1 MIRRLLSNRIWYAR
15 TKSGRS
21 PRYPRRGGDAGEEIV
36 LKFCKKEFHDA
47 DSILHSIRIPDPDT
61 YQNKGEVDVIIC
73 LAKATFFLEVKHWK
87 GLVDVNDEGE
97 FNTRKIHGKA
107 IQTRI
112 ETKTNSAKRMFLSRF
127 GYSMGDVYPLIVF
140 SHDRCR
146 FSDKL
151 DRKSNVVKLRDLHTR
166 IRELEDGIGDE
177 LEKRVRENRESMLQ
191 SFGTWDMVSFDDGSS
206 LIGDITNQSP
216 RINRKELLAITASLD
231 RSLISTIFRGPSVNV
246 EYLLRDGSLRSEEL
260 GPNFII
266 DLNIPWENRK
276 KSIPLEEIHRLEF
289 GYKDDIDWIED
300 HLDRGS
306 TKRRKKKRKEKLD
319 LRQLKEKYKIGQKLS
334 GTVVH
339 HLPDNNKPDHVRGLI
354 VSIVENQVNGLIPK
368 GELPF
373 QELIPLLR
381 VGTEVQVEIIGFRK
395 EGLMLRRIS

>member
-1 MIRRLLSNRIWYAR
+1 ML
-15 TKSGRS
+15 
-21 PRYPRRGGDAGEEIV
+21 E
-36 LKFCKKEFHDA
+36 FCKKKFHDA

-97 FNTRKIHGKA
+97 FNTRKIHGKD

-140 SHDRCR
+140 SHDHCR

-166 IRELEDGIGDE
+166 IRELEDGIDDE
-177 LEKRVRENRESMLQ
+177 MDKKVRDNRESMLQ

-206 LIGDITNQSP
+206 LIGDIINQCL
-216 RINRKELLAITASLD
+216 RINRKELQTLTVTLG

-246 EYLLRDGSLRSEEL
+246 EYLLRDGSLYSEEI
-260 GPNFII
+260 GSNFII
-266 DLNIPWENRK
+266 DLNIPWENHK
-276 KSIPLEEIHRLEF
+276 KSIPLEEIHRIEF
-289 GYKDDIDWIED
+289 GYKDDIDWIEN

-306 TKRRKKKRKEKLD
+306 TKSRRKKRKKKLD
-319 LRQLKEKYKIGQKLS
+319 LRQLKQKYKIGQKLS

-339 HLPDNNKPDHVRGLI
+339 HLPDNDNSDKVWGLI

-381 VGTEVQVEIIGFRK
+381 VGTEVQVEIIGFRR
-395 EGLMLRRIS
+395 EGLMLRISE